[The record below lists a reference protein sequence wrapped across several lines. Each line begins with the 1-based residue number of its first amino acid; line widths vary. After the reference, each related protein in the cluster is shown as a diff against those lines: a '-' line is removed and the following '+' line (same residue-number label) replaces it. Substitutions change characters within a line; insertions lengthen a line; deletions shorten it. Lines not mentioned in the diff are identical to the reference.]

1 MEKLEKENIASLY
14 WKDITT
20 PANKWRGIRITVN
33 NRSMHPSTFRIES
46 CSKRFFTLKYEN
58 EILLWARQHYTHY
71 GVALIKNNE
80 PLYTMPIVSHI
91 RSSEIEKRKDLVGV
105 EKFKSWSKFFIQ
117 SLNRKD
123 NHFFTEGKWLIAP
136 FSGNAYDQF
145 YWKYHAAKEMDK
157 SEIDKCI
164 FDALDQDTFQYLSWF
179 DTPHQAVGY
188 IGLKHVDDNDGRL
201 KWWRKKAREGTLPPI
216 LLYYI
221 SGLDGYVVIDGHYR
235 LRAAQLENTLPDV
248 LVLSTYKVER
258 YQIDPT
264 IQQKVLKSLEQR
276 QRNNR
281 KTSAIN
287 IDQLNNILINAYTK
301 EEIYVYKRSKS
312 IQVPIKSCLTN
323 MMTYLDTIGHI
334 EVCTKDL

>member
-1 MEKLEKENIASLY
+1 MEEYKKEKITSLH

-20 PANKWRGIRITVN
+20 PANKWLGIEITVN
-33 NRSMHPSTFRIES
+33 NSSIHPATFHVES
-46 CSKRFFTLKYEN
+46 CSERFFTLKYEN
-58 EILLWARQHYTHY
+58 EILLWVRQHYTHY

-80 PLYTMPIVSHI
+80 PLHTTPIVSYI
-91 RSSEIEKRKDLVGV
+91 RSSEIEKRKDLTGV

-136 FSGNAYDQF
+136 FSGNAYNQF
-145 YWKYHAAKEMDK
+145 YWEYDATEEMNK
-157 SEIDKCI
+157 SEIDRSI
-164 FDALDQDTFQYLSWF
+164 FDALNQDTFQYLSWF
-179 DTPHQAVGY
+179 NTPHQAVEY
-188 IGLKHVDDNDGRL
+188 IGLKHVDDNVGRL
-201 KWWRKKAREGTLPPI
+201 KWWRKKAREGALPPI
-216 LLYYI
+216 LLYYV

-235 LRAAQLENTLPDV
+235 LRAAQLENILPDV
-248 LVLSTYKVER
+248 LVLSTYKVEK

-301 EEIYVYKRSKS
+301 EEIIVYKR
-312 IQVPIKSCLTN
+312 
-323 MMTYLDTIGHI
+323 
-334 EVCTKDL
+334 